1 MARVAP
7 GRAGPAPAAPTDGP
21 AVDEAVFADLAADL
35 GADHIG
41 EVCRLFLDNATVAV
55 DRVRQALDAGDTA
68 GAVDNA
74 HRLKSSSGF
83 VGATTLAALC
93 AAVEAG
99 AAPAGAGELLAQ
111 ELQRAA
117 GLLDLLVERLSGGA

>member
-7 GRAGPAPAAPTDGP
+7 GRARPASAAP

-35 GADHIG
+35 GAGHIG
-41 EVCRLFLDNATVAV
+41 EVCRLYLENATVAV
-55 DRVRQALDAGDTA
+55 DNVRRALDAGDAA
-68 GAVDNA
+68 GAVDDA

-83 VGATTLAALC
+83 VGATALYELC

-99 AAPAGAGELLAQ
+99 TAPAGAGELLTQ

-117 GLLDLLVERLSGGA
+117 SHLDLLVGRIAGGA

>member
-7 GRAGPAPAAPTDGP
+7 GRARPAPAAPADRP

-35 GADHIG
+35 GAGHIG
-41 EVCRLFLDNATVAV
+41 EVCRLFLENATVAV
-55 DRVRQALDAGDTA
+55 DRVRRALDAGDTA
-68 GAVDNA
+68 AAVDHA

-83 VGATTLAALC
+83 VGATALVALC

-99 AAPAGAGELLAQ
+99 AAPAGAGELLVR

-117 GLLDLLVERLSGGA
+117 GHLDLLVDRMPDGA